1 MTSPD
6 FLVFGLGPA
15 GCAAAIF
22 AAQAGASVM
31 LAGFPVEGLK
41 FGEHLP
47 SEANP
52 LLDELGVQPSAVSC
66 AGVVNWW
73 NGVESSQDAL
83 FHPLGEGRFVGRP
96 AFEERLLAQ
105 ARDLGVAV
113 WEGFRLARREG
124 SMVTLQ
130 GPETVALRPGTI
142 LDATGRPAAIARQ
155 LGAVRKR
162 WDRLTALGLRVPSNH
177 PDQRLLVE
185 PTPEGWW
192 YTCPLPGDERSFV
205 FLTDA
210 DLPQFEKAR
219 TPHGWRELMGPR
231 MSSIFGDSQTWAPAV
246 ATADSA
252 NLNPSKGE
260 GWIAI
265 GDAAISFDPL
275 ASRGLH
281 HALAS
286 AREAVLGID
295 SRTGGFEKYLTQKRR
310 YYGLERRFE
319 GEVFWE
325 RRR

>member
-1 MTSPD
+1 
-6 FLVFGLGPA
+6 
-15 GCAAAIF
+15 
-22 AAQAGASVM
+22 
-31 LAGFPVEGLK
+31 
-41 FGEHLP
+41 
-47 SEANP
+47 
-52 LLDELGVQPSAVSC
+52 
-66 AGVVNWW
+66 
-73 NGVESSQDAL
+73 
-83 FHPLGEGRFVGRP
+83 
-96 AFEERLLAQ
+96 
-105 ARDLGVAV
+105 
-113 WEGFRLARREG
+113 
-124 SMVTLQ
+124 
-130 GPETVALRPGTI
+130 
-142 LDATGRPAAIARQ
+142 
-155 LGAVRKR
+155 
-162 WDRLTALGLRVPSNH
+162 
-177 PDQRLLVE
+177 
-185 PTPEGWW
+185 
-192 YTCPLPGDERSFV
+192 
-205 FLTDA
+205 
-210 DLPQFEKAR
+210 
-219 TPHGWRELMGPR
+219 MGPR